1 MGTSCYTDGQIS
13 PKAFLVGPFMGYPP
27 NPRCPRGTDAGERMP
42 MMTYRP
48 QRDDETEVAI
58 KLISTVYKEVLG
70 RDINKFVRDEVYR
83 MLEEYD
89 PEQDLFLVAEHDGE
103 LVGTVI
109 MEHSNPEPGCC
120 NMQFLVVRPDH
131 RGHGHGR
138 SLVTKGLEFAKE
150 AGYETV
156 ELNATAAFDFAL
168 HMYERMGFQ
177 HVDTYLWQEN
187 EVMTFD
193 KFL

>member
-1 MGTSCYTDGQIS
+1 
-13 PKAFLVGPFMGYPP
+13 
-27 NPRCPRGTDAGERMP
+27 
-42 MMTYRP
+42 MMVYRP
-48 QRDDETEVAI
+48 HRDDETDEAI
-58 KLISTVYKEVLG
+58 GHIADVYKEVLG
-70 RDINKFVRDEVYR
+70 REINKFVRDEVYR
-83 MLEEYD
+83 FLEEYD
-89 PEQDLFLVAEHDGE
+89 PEQDLFLIAEHDGE

-109 MEHSNPEPGCC
+109 LDHTNPEPRCC

-138 SLVTKGLEFAKE
+138 ELVTKGLKFAKE

-156 ELNATAAFDFAL
+156 ELNATAEFEFAL
-168 HMYERMGFQ
+168 RMYESMGFK

-187 EVMTFD
+187 EVLTLD